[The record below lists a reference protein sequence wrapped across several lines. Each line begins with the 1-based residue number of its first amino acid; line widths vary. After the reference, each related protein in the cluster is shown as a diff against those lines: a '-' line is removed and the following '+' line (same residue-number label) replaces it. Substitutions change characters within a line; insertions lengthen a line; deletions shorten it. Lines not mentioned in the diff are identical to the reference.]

1 MEADTSVLSG
11 REAVV
16 AGRTAQLCGSLP
28 GAICLT
34 HTSMVAR
41 LLASVRPQVC
51 QSKCPG
57 ESAPLVLQ
65 CTILLITTHVNV
77 CVITLRVTAISCP
90 SGTRLTWQ
98 RRYTPHFA
106 FRTTTTFTRLTVRL
120 KLATNNIYLKTKPKL
135 PLAPLRC
142 AAFPRGRKSSS
153 WRVLD
158 MIT

>member
-16 AGRTAQLCGSLP
+16 TGRTAQLCGSLP
-28 GAICLT
+28 GTTCLT
-34 HTSMVAR
+34 HTLMVVR

-57 ESAPLVLQ
+57 ESAQPVLQ
-65 CTILLITTHVNV
+65 YTILLITTHVNV

-90 SGTRLTWQ
+90 SDTRLTWQ
-98 RRYTPHFA
+98 RRSTPHFA
-106 FRTTTTFTRLTVRL
+106 FRTITIFTRLTVRL
-120 KLATNNIYLKTKPKL
+120 ELTTNNIYLKQKLQL

-142 AAFPRGRKSSS
+142 AAFPRGRKSS
-153 WRVLD
+153 
-158 MIT
+158 

>member
-1 MEADTSVLSG
+1 MEADTYVLSG

-16 AGRTAQLCGSLP
+16 TGRTAQLIGSLP
-28 GAICLT
+28 GTTCLT
-34 HTSMVAR
+34 HTLTVVR

-65 CTILLITTHVNV
+65 CTILLITIHVNV
-77 CVITLRVTAISCP
+77 CVIMLRVTAISCP

-98 RRYTPHFA
+98 RRSTPHFA
-106 FRTTTTFTRLTVRL
+106 FRTITLLARWTIRLDI
-120 KLATNNIYLKTKPKL
+120 ATNNNYLKTKPKL

-142 AAFPRGRKSSS
+142 AAYPRGRKSSS
-153 WRVLD
+153 WRVLES
-158 MIT
+158 TT

>member
-1 MEADTSVLSG
+1 MEADTFVLNG

-16 AGRTAQLCGSLP
+16 TGRTAQLIGSLP
-28 GAICLT
+28 GTACLT
-34 HTSMVAR
+34 HTLTVVR

-77 CVITLRVTAISCP
+77 CVITLRVTAISCL
-90 SGTRLTWQ
+90 SDTRLTWQ
-98 RRYTPHFA
+98 RRSTPHFA
-106 FRTTTTFTRLTVRL
+106 FRTITLYTRWTDRL
-120 KLATNNIYLKTKPKL
+120 DFATNNIYLKTKLQL

-142 AAFPRGRKSSS
+142 AAFLRGRKSS
-153 WRVLD
+153 
-158 MIT
+158 

>member
-1 MEADTSVLSG
+1 MEADLSVLRG
-11 REAVV
+11 REAAVT
-16 AGRTAQLCGSLP
+16 GRIVLLCDFLP
-28 GAICLT
+28 GTTCLT
-34 HTSMVAR
+34 HTLMVVR

-57 ESAPLVLQ
+57 ESAQPVLQ
-65 CTILLITTHVNV
+65 YIILLITTHVNV
-77 CVITLRVTAISCP
+77 CVIMLRVTAISCP

-98 RRYTPHFA
+98 RRYTPHSA

-120 KLATNNIYLKTKPKL
+120 EPTTNNIYLKTKPKL

-158 MIT
+158 MTT